1 MSTKQPIISNAFTI
15 KPDNSKWIRQQE
27 ILNKR
32 KKAGQIRAKN
42 TDGNALNLKFTKYKD
57 SNND

>member
-1 MSTKQPIISNAFTI
+1 MSTKQIPAPNAFTI
-15 KPDNSKWIRQQE
+15 KPDTSDWVKSQK
-27 ILNKR
+27 LLMKK
-32 KKAGQIRAKN
+32 KKAGEIRAKN